1 MTFYKTEKGEKMSKI
16 NILKTVLCCLFALVL
31 ACMPAASSESLAES
45 KHPYAN
51 NSTYTW
57 PNISEPGVTEIR
69 LHFSDLDIGRYD
81 KLTILDKY
89 GHDLVTY
96 SGITKADFWT
106 EWYVGD
112 TLGVR
117 LITSDQ
123 GTGYGFK
130 VDKLDSRSDMYIS
143 NNSLAESHHPY
154 ANNFEYKWPDISE
167 PGATQIRIHFES
179 LNLADTSDRLILYD
193 KYDNELVTYSYWQ
206 SSKDFWTEW
215 YTGDTLKVKLVT
227 GNSGTAYGFK
237 IDKLDSRSDLCIS
250 NNSLAESYHPYAN
263 NFYYKWPDIS
273 KPGATQ
279 IRLHFESLNLAA
291 SDKLILYDKYD
302 NKLVT
307 YEYWQSSK
315 DFWTKWYTGDTLK
328 VKLVTD
334 NSGTAYGFKIDKG
347 EIKNE
352 RNVTTMFSE
361 STETSN
367 PNSKRVGNKAG
378 EEKSSRPSGEDSEK
392 PQNPTVNSDY
402 IHNQFVKIAVT
413 LNILKEDDDQSWMYK
428 NIQWVF
434 SGVGV
439 SFIGAICGLI
449 KKSKDKKLKDEK
461 PEDKKSEDEKSE
473 NEKPEDEK

>member
-1 MTFYKTEKGEKMSKI
+1 MSGVRI
-16 NILKTVLCCLFALVL
+16 IQQTILCCILVIING
-31 ACMPAASSESLAES
+31 CTPAASSESLAES
-45 KHPYAN
+45 EHPYAN
-51 NSTYTW
+51 NFESTWY
-57 PNISEPGVTEIR
+57 NISEPSATEIR

-81 KLTILDKY
+81 KLIILDKY
-89 GHDLVTY
+89 GNGLVTY

-106 EWYVGD
+106 EWYAGD

-130 VDKLDSRSDMYIS
+130 IDKVESRSDVCIS
-143 NNSLAESHHPY
+143 NNSLADSYHPY
-154 ANNFEYKWPDISE
+154 ANNFEYKWPDISKL
-167 PGATQIRIHFES
+167 GATQIRI
-179 LNLADTSDRLILYD
+179 
-193 KYDNELVTYSYWQ
+193 
-206 SSKDFWTEW
+206 
-215 YTGDTLKVKLVT
+215 
-227 GNSGTAYGFK
+227 
-237 IDKLDSRSDLCIS
+237 
-250 NNSLAESYHPYAN
+250 
-263 NFYYKWPDIS
+263 
-273 KPGATQ
+273 
-279 IRLHFESLNLAA
+279 HFESLNLAA

-347 EIKNE
+347 EIENE

-361 STETSN
+361 STEISN
-367 PNSKRVGNKAG
+367 PNSKRIGNKAG

-413 LNILKEDDDQSWMYK
+413 LNILEEDDDQSWMYR

-434 SGVGV
+434 SGVG
-439 SFIGAICGLI
+439 STFIVAIYGFVI
-449 KKSKDKKLKDEK
+449 KSKDKKLKDKK

-473 NEKPEDEK
+473 DEK

>member
-1 MTFYKTEKGEKMSKI
+1 MSKI

-81 KLTILDKY
+81 KLIILDKY
-89 GHDLVTY
+89 GNSLVTY

-112 TLGVR
+112 TLGIR

-130 VDKLDSRSDMYIS
+130 IDKLESRSDVCIS
-143 NNSLAESHHPY
+143 NNSLAESYHPY

-167 PGATQIRIHFES
+167 PGATQTRIHFES
-179 LNLADTSDRLILYD
+179 LNLADTSDKVVLYD

-215 YTGDTLKVKLVT
+215 YTGDTLKVKLIT
-227 GNSGTAYGFK
+227 G
-237 IDKLDSRSDLCIS
+237 
-250 NNSLAESYHPYAN
+250 
-263 NFYYKWPDIS
+263 
-273 KPGATQ
+273 
-279 IRLHFESLNLAA
+279 
-291 SDKLILYDKYD
+291 
-302 NKLVT
+302 
-307 YEYWQSSK
+307 
-315 DFWTKWYTGDTLK
+315 
-328 VKLVTD
+328 

-347 EIKNE
+347 EIKND

-367 PNSKRVGNKAG
+367 SNSKRVGNKAG

-413 LNILKEDDDQSWMYK
+413 LNILEEDDDQSWMYK

-439 SFIGAICGLI
+439 SFIGVICGLI